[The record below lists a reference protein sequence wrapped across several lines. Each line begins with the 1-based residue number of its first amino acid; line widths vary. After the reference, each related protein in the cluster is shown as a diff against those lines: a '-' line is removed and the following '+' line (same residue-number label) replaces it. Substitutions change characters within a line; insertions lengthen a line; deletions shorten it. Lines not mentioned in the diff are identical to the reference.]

1 MFLHENSSSDLW
13 DYKFPQQRFIPQDET
28 IEANNEKYGGIKTRQ
43 LTRVVWCYEKFR
55 VYFKTGDKER
65 YVDITEECRAYCKA
79 HKKRFTNGVR
89 EQLRKTLPEHLNI
102 WVEFIDYYLPESD
115 RDFVGMVYK
124 SEANRDMLLAWF
136 SELKF

>member
-43 LTRVVWCYEKFR
+43 LTRVVWCYEK
-55 VYFKTGDKER
+55 
-65 YVDITEECRAYCKA
+65 
-79 HKKRFTNGVR
+79 RFTSGVR
-89 EQLRKTLPEHLNI
+89 EQLRKTMPKHLNI